1 MNPKLFRALSWIVL
15 IAGVGGLITGHI
27 NLERWPK
34 DAQVMV
40 FFLGLL
46 SFFAPLR
53 DEAD

>member
-1 MNPKLFRALSWIVL
+1 VDRADP
-15 IAGVGGLITGHI
+15 GVGGLITGHI

-40 FFLGLL
+40 FVLGLM